1 MNYIELN
8 TDTADTARTALPPFT
23 PLPRTSLPA
32 GLTAVALERFQ
43 ASSHMLIDAHLN
55 AAEDSIVLGFRPEA
69 LELVGTDEAGTLPI
83 RIDFVEELGSDSYLY
98 GHLDGGGWVPVGQA
112 DDSTG
117 SIVVRT
123 PPRSDVREGELIHA
137 RVTPRGLHAFSAS
150 TGERI

>member
-1 MNYIELN
+1 MAVEVGIGAELF
-8 TDTADTARTALPPFT
+8 DEVDPDRQG
-23 PLPRTSLPA
+23 A
-32 GLTAVALERFQ
+32 GLAGADELEGLGAEPQDDAVFGGVEVGVVKR
-43 ASSHMLIDAHLN
+43 DARG
-55 AAEDSIVLGFRPEA
+55 AG
-69 LELVGTDEAGTLPI
+69 EAGTLPI

-98 GHLDGGGWVPVGQA
+98 GHLDGGGWIPEGQA